1 MESFQQLQAE
11 VRSDDLGIQA
21 IEKKSGGVLVLRLEV
36 PEAANKA
43 NIEKYLKQEYDLILS
58 IFLDQ
63 CNY

>member
-1 MESFQQLQAE
+1 MESLQQLQAE

-36 PEAANKA
+36 PEAANKV